1 METEI
6 SRPRTRADTRA
17 GSKARSIGIG
27 SVQPMATTRKGPRRR
42 PRGTAQTVGLMVN
55 VEPDV
60 KRLLDD
66 MAAAAG
72 VTLWEVVTTA
82 LLELGQTTNADGVP
96 AALATSA
103 QPLLVEAGQTR
114 GGGEVRSAA

>member
-1 METEI
+1 
-6 SRPRTRADTRA
+6 
-17 GSKARSIGIG
+17 
-27 SVQPMATTRKGPRRR
+27 
-42 PRGTAQTVGLMVN
+42 MVN

-60 KRLLDD
+60 KQLLDD

-82 LLELGQTTNADGVP
+82 LLELGQTINADGVP

-103 QPLLVEAGQTR
+103 QPVLVEAGQTR